1 MLSKYFYNLA
11 YFYSYLGY
19 RIVIILVLAAILT
32 PGADPV
38 SQVILAVP
46 LVLLYEISIFIS
58 KLSSKK
64 SA

>member
-1 MLSKYFYNLA
+1 MRKYRRHA
-11 YFYSYLGY
+11 
-19 RIVIILVLAAILT
+19 IVIILVLAAFLT

-38 SQVILAVP
+38 SQLILAVP

>member
-1 MLSKYFYNLA
+1 M
-11 YFYSYLGY
+11 
-19 RIVIILVLAAILT
+19 ILAAILS
-32 PGADPV
+32 PGTDPV
-38 SQVILAVP
+38 SQVMLAVP